1 MKKRLIQI
9 ISLSFLMSLIFSL
22 TVPAGAAIAPGADA
36 EIQASN
42 YFVSEKAAITAVGNG
57 KIAIEIDVRGTA
69 EMKEL
74 GASDVY
80 VYEVQPDGRYTQV
93 AHYTRNSH
101 PVLIKTNVLRA
112 NIQRTYQGTAGK
124 KYYVEARCYAKNA
137 SGSGTRWVSSSIV
150 TAT

>member
-93 AHYTRNSH
+93 AHYTREKY
-101 PVLIKTNVLRA
+101 PVLIKKDVSQA
-112 NIQRTYQGTAGK
+112 IIQMTYQGVVGK
-124 KYYVEARCYAKNA
+124 KYYAEAKCYAKNG